1 MAVRDALG
9 LSPSGRSGSMS
20 VVYSRIRK
28 RNNVPVPTIQRPPRK
43 DSLVEY
49 MKLSEVRTKK
59 ATPIRTKEVSTTTT
73 GYKVVDLPLI
83 STSSVPNTIYP
94 DKGMC

>member
-1 MAVRDALG
+1 MAVKNALG
-9 LSPSGRSGSMS
+9 FSSSVRSGSMS

-28 RNNVPVPTIQRPPRK
+28 RDNVPVPTIQRPPRK

-83 STSSVPNTIYP
+83 STSPASNTMYP
-94 DKGMC
+94 DKGMY